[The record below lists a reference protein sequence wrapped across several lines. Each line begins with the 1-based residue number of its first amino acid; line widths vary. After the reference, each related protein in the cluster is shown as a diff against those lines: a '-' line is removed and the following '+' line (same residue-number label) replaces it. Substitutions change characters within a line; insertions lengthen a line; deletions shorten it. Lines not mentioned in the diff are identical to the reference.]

1 MRLSRS
7 LSSKDLVKALE
18 PLGYKVTRQTGSHIR
33 MTCAHPSQHYVTIP
47 NQDSIRI
54 GTLSAILSDVA
65 KNLKTN
71 KNELASRLFDKK

>member
-7 LSSKDLVKALE
+7 LSGKDLIKALE
-18 PLGYKVTRQTGSHIR
+18 HLGYKVTRQTGSHIR
-33 MTCAHPSQHYVTIP
+33 MTCAHPSQHHVTIP
-47 NQDSIRI
+47 NQGPLRV

-71 KNELASRLFDKK
+71 KNELVSRLFDKK